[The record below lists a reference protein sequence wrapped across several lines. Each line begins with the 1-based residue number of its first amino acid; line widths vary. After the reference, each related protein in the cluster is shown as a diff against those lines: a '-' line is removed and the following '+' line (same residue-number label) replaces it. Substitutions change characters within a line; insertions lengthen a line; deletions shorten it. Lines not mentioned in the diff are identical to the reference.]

1 MGRHLDIV
9 WIDGYLYF
17 GWGGDG
23 FQLALKGKMV
33 YSDGLS
39 APRSYHQGC
48 DSPDGNW
55 LQRER
60 DSLVC
65 LEQSWS
71 WEHWLSAPSVAILI
85 ALLAV
90 GKSLTFSDLQ
100 LPHVQSEGD
109 GTFLGASRKHHDD

>member
-17 GWGGDG
+17 GGGG
-23 FQLALKGKMV
+23 EVTVNLKV
-33 YSDGLS
+33 EDGLIRWTQCS
-39 APRSYHQGC
+39 QILSPGC

-65 LEQSWS
+65 LEES
-71 WEHWLSAPSVAILI
+71 
-85 ALLAV
+85 
-90 GKSLTFSDLQ
+90 
-100 LPHVQSEGD
+100 
-109 GTFLGASRKHHDD
+109 